1 MSQTPQKSRQD
12 WIDGALLMI
21 ADHGV
26 NKLAVEPLAKRLK
39 TTKGSFYWHFTSKN
53 ELVTAVLEYWQ
64 RRGVAEPI
72 QDANNG
78 TPQDKLRHI
87 LELSLRPGSY
97 DRAEWKLLT
106 SDDPQVQAVAQKIH
120 ASRIDYLAEQV
131 TLLGVAAQTAHVR
144 AKTAYAAYLGQL
156 TLMNCTSAKPDAV
169 RPDAAASHLAE
180 PQLAQPDLT
189 ATPHTSIVDTLLQ
202 MLTTP
207 D

>member
-72 QDANNG
+72 QGANNG
-78 TPQDKLRHI
+78 TPQDRLRRI
-87 LELSLRPGSY
+87 LELSLRPGNY

-106 SDDPQVQAVAQKIH
+106 SDDPQVQAAAQKIH
-120 ASRIDYLAEQV
+120 ASRIDYLVDQVQLMKVPTQLAQGRAE
-131 TLLGVAAQTAHVR
+131 
-144 AKTAYAAYLGQL
+144 TAYAAYLGYL
-156 TLMNCTSAKPDAV
+156 TLMNCGSSAGQVVTTSPQAV
-169 RPDAAASHLAE
+169 IDSLMA
-180 PQLAQPDLT
+180 
-189 ATPHTSIVDTLLQ
+189 
-202 MLTTP
+202 MLTCP